1 MLPQSTVGIPWSS
14 RKHLLD
20 KTEFIAPMD
29 VYPYATEHLHTSNL
43 WNIILKHVSI
53 KALTSDISWH
63 NFDKNY
69 IDLWL
74 LLMYILRKKTNRNWM
89 DSRYINIKYLG
100 PGVEINR
107 FLPLNIFLYLQYHSI
122 FKYIFLTPPVLEI
135 LYMPIY
141 KFHICLTMPI

>member
-1 MLPQSTVGIPWSS
+1 MLSESTVCIPWSS

-20 KTEFIAPMD
+20 KTEFIVSLD

-43 WNIILKHVSI
+43 CNIILKHVSI

-74 LLMYILRKKTNRNWM
+74 LLMYIPTQKSKSQLN
-89 DSRYINIKYLG
+89 G
-100 PGVEINR
+100 
-107 FLPLNIFLYLQYHSI
+107 LPL
-122 FKYIFLTPPVLEI
+122 
-135 LYMPIY
+135 Y
-141 KFHICLTMPI
+141 KHKMFGICS